1 MGQSLKFLKQ
11 KGFNSMD
18 KRIYIIGGNG
28 FLGSKL
34 KTIFKQSNINYTS
47 LDISTTNDSDNYFDI
62 TSSD

>member
-1 MGQSLKFLKQ
+1 
-11 KGFNSMD
+11 MD

-62 TSSD
+62 TSSDECNKFE